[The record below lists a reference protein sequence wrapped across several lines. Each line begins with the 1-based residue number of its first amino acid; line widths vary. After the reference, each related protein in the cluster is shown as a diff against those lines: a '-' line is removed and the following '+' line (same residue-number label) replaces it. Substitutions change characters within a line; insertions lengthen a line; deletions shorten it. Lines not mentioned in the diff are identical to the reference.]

1 MSIAFLMAT
10 MMQISA
16 CSMSGNCADKP
27 AAAGAKTALC
37 IWVTRGDGLKVS
49 SPTELETSLSFKVK
63 ILQSARAQNFEMLTS
78 DRSVYS
84 LYGLNGVSPLCESGG
99 KYQAF
104 LTINLS
110 ADRKSVHSKLIISNR
125 EETLAVMQRQEPFP
139 GKNFYKTDP
148 VRNATSREINFYSGE
163 IVLKIRQFE
172 EGI

>member
-1 MSIAFLMAT
+1 MSIAFLVST
-10 MMQISA
+10 LMQIGA
-16 CSMSGNCADKP
+16 CSITGSCADKP
-27 AAAGAKTALC
+27 AAEEAKTALC

-49 SPTELETSLSFKVK
+49 SPTEHETSRSFKVK

-99 KYQAF
+99 RYQAF

-110 ADRKSVHSKLIISNR
+110 ADQKSVHSELIIFNQQK
-125 EETLAVMQRQEPFP
+125 TLAVVQRQAPFP

-148 VRNATSREINFYSGE
+148 VRNATSREIDFYSRE
-163 IVLKIRQFE
+163 IVRKLRQLE
-172 EGI
+172 KEI